1 MREYRV
7 TEWGKERRYDD
18 NVEERERASEKWA
31 RVFQKFPRN
40 SLFWYSSTYSSC
52 LISWISPGLYLSLSL
67 SLSISLSLSVPTSLY
82 LSIPLS
88 LSLSLFLFPFLF
100 YFTVLYS
107 QISKDS
113 QKAILIGKGGMK
125 LKELGTMAREK
136 LEKVNDNV
144 RDVWD
149 HGNVIRLAGSGY
161 WRYSEIIAKGWMFSF
176 PFIFVPLS
184 LSFSS
189 HVV

>member
-1 MREYRV
+1 M
-7 TEWGKERRYDD
+7 
-18 NVEERERASEKWA
+18 SEGFSK
-31 RVFQKFPRN
+31 VPKKFLVLIFFHL
-40 SLFWYSSTYSSC
+40 LFMSHLMNLTRTLS
-52 LISWISPGLYLSLSL
+52 LSLSL

-144 RDVWD
+144 RDV
-149 HGNVIRLAGSGY
+149 
-161 WRYSEIIAKGWMFSF
+161 
-176 PFIFVPLS
+176 
-184 LSFSS
+184 
-189 HVV
+189 